1 MRDYKSWYGVYIRA
15 GTLSSIIITIL
26 LFLLIPYAEP
36 EPYKRRAE
44 SITRVEEISSVI
56 IQSGYS
62 APPPSERPK
71 VAVVAEVGS
80 EATSNVETIA
90 STELFE
96 GRTGPE
102 DGIGNGIGGPEIE
115 VVPFYKVEVKPEPVY
130 IPKPEYPDLA
140 KKAGIEGRVVVKMEI
155 EIDGSVMDAQ
165 ILRSSGN
172 QNLDEA
178 ALNQARKYKFTPA
191 RQRDKLVR
199 VWVNM
204 PFDFNLEDA
213 P

>member
-1 MRDYKSWYGVYIRA
+1 MRDYKSWYGVYLRA
-15 GTLSSIIITIL
+15 GMLSSVIITIL

-36 EPYKRRAE
+36 EPYKRRVE
-44 SITRVEEISSVI
+44 SVTRVEEISSVI

-62 APPPSERPK
+62 PPPPSERPK
-71 VAVVAEVGS
+71 VAVVAEVGD
-80 EATSNVETIA
+80 EQTDNVETIS

-96 GRTGPE
+96 GRTGL
-102 DGIGNGIGGPEIE
+102 GNGNGIAGPEIE
-115 VVPFYKVEVKPEPVY
+115 VVPFYKVEVKPEPVF
-130 IPKPEYPDLA
+130 IPKPEYPELA

-178 ALNQARKYKFTPA
+178 ALSQARKCKFKPA

-204 PFDFNLEDA
+204 PFDFYLEDA